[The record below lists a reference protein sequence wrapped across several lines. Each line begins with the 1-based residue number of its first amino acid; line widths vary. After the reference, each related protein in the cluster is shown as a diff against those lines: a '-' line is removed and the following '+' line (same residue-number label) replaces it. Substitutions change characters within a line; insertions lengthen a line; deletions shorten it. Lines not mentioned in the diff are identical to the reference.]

1 MTGRKTTKL
10 KKKNTALAA
19 NQRMIFVHSLKTLL
33 PHLNLRT
40 ITTRARRSSARRQ
53 RQPPIGNHRAAR
65 NGH

>member
-33 PHLNLRT
+33 PHPNL
-40 ITTRARRSSARRQ
+40 
-53 RQPPIGNHRAAR
+53 
-65 NGH
+65 